1 MSLTWVEDKAS
12 RAATIVRLGSRGT
25 ATYTKSYKVF
35 GTDDDRELHT
45 DINTQVARYG
55 MYWQYPGANDEQ
67 LAVDSYS
74 VAYLGDKAWQVT
86 LTYQKAGA
94 DSDERPDPFKRSRS
108 FDTTG
113 GTQHITQGLVS
124 TDFPDGERSYVA
136 PSGSLA
142 VGFTPTAAKQYG
154 AIAVDDDRVAGV
166 DIVVPALQ
174 WTETYDVPHGYVTAA
189 YIKSVAAVTGTTN
202 NAAFRT
208 FAKGEVLFIGCTGQQ
223 EWDSDRGDGPWS
235 LSYRFV
241 ASPNAGSGAT
251 APAITVGDITGIE
264 KKGHEYMWVR
274 YESAVDSST
283 VIKKPKAVYINRVYR
298 EGDFSGLGI
307 GVS

>member
-1 MSLTWVEDKAS
+1 MALTWVEDKAS

-25 ATYTKSYKVF
+25 ATYTKSFKVF
-35 GTDDDRELHT
+35 GTDDDLALHNE
-45 DINTQVARYG
+45 IRSYIANWG
-55 MYWQYPGANDEQ
+55 FYWQYPGGGDEK
-67 LAVDSYS
+67 LAIDSYS
-74 VAYLGDKAWQVT
+74 VSYLGDKAWQVT
-86 LTYQKAGA
+86 LNYQKAGA
-94 DSDERPDPFKRSRS
+94 DNDERPDPFKRSRS

-113 GTQHITQGLVS
+113 GTQHITQGLV
-124 TDFPDGERSYVA
+124 TADFAQGEQRYWNGTPAA
-136 PSGSLA
+136 PN
-142 VGFTPTAAKQYG
+142 QYG

-174 WTETYDVPHGYVTAA
+174 WTETYDVPHSYVTAA
-189 YIKSVAAVTGTTN
+189 YIKSVAGLTGTTN
-202 NAAFRT
+202 SAAFRT

-235 LSYRFV
+235 LSYRFI

-274 YESAVDSST
+274 YENSVDSSA
-283 VIKKPKAVYINRVYR
+283 VVKKPKAVYVNRVYP
-298 EGDFSGLGI
+298 EGNFAGLGI
-307 GVS
+307 GVA

>member
-1 MSLTWVEDKAS
+1 MALTWVEDKAS

-25 ATYTKSYKVF
+25 ATYSKSFKVF
-35 GTDDDRELHT
+35 GTDDDLVLHNE
-45 DINTQVARYG
+45 INAYVQNWG
-55 MYWQYPGANDEQ
+55 FYWQYPGAGNEK
-67 LAVDSYS
+67 LAIDSYS
-74 VAYLGDKAWQVT
+74 VSYLGDGAWQVT
-86 LTYQKAGA
+86 LSYQKAGA
-94 DSDERPDPFKRSRS
+94 DNDERPDPFKRSRS

-113 GTQHITQGLVS
+113 GTQHITQALAETKYGTS
-124 TDFPDGERSYVA
+124 APDQ
-136 PSGSLA
+136 
-142 VGFTPTAAKQYG
+142 KG
-154 AIAVDDDRVAGV
+154 AIAVDDDRVGGV

-174 WTETYDVPHGYVTAA
+174 WTETYDVPHKYVTAA

-202 NAAFRT
+202 SAAFRT

-235 LSYRFV
+235 LSYRFI

-251 APAITVGDITGIE
+251 APAITVGEITGIE

-283 VIKKPKAVYINRVYR
+283 VIKKPKAVYVNRVYR
-298 EGDFSGLGI
+298 EGDFSGLGL